1 MKRNLT
7 LPQAIQIREM
17 RRKGVPVREICHL
30 FGTNP
35 NTVYQIQEGMTYRE
49 SSVEG
54 LPALVDGPADRLD
67 STVARDSVAGGQ
79 AGNGLPDGPAVD
91 GGIKGEE

>member
-67 STVARDSVAGGQ
+67 STVAREGASASVAGE
-79 AGNGLPDGPAVD
+79 PAVD